1 MYVRHC
7 VITGYTKEEER
18 MVLALIEVIVLE
30 KETDTQAAS
39 YNALW

>member
-1 MYVRHC
+1 MKFLIPHHKS
-7 VITGYTKEEER
+7 TKEEER